1 MKRSDSGRILTTH
14 AGSLPRPKGLVEL
27 FVALSKREEVDA
39 GSLAEGVHE
48 ATAGAVQLQREVGID
63 VGNDGEQS
71 RESFFTYVQHRLSGF
86 GESSERA
93 MGSRKMLAD
102 VFLEGFIEQ
111 KMPDFSR
118 TSVSLMTTPKAVGEV
133 RHETLGPLEAEC
145 AGFEQAMSAAVGD
158 DACFAETFMTS
169 ASPGIVCAGM
179 LNEHYASDDDYVTA
193 VADALRQ
200 EYEHIV
206 SRGHVLQLD
215 CPDLAMERHIAWA
228 DRPLEE
234 FQRYVARNVAAINR
248 AIEGLPRDRVRMH
261 VCWGNYE
268 GPHHLDVPLEEV
280 LPLYLEAN
288 VGAFLFPFA
297 NPRHA
302 HEWRALAKFP
312 PAHDQL
318 IVAGVIDT
326 TTNYVEHPQVVADR
340 IVMVA
345 EAVGDARRV
354 LASTDCGFGTAAGFG
369 EVAPGVVREKL
380 RSLRAGADLASQALF
395 GA

>member
-1 MKRSDSGRILTTH
+1 MKRSDGRILTTH

-27 FVALSKREEVDA
+27 FVALSKREAVDA
-39 GSLAEGVHE
+39 GSLAEGVRE
-48 ATAGAVQLQREVGID
+48 ATEGAVRLQGEVGID
-63 VGNDGEQS
+63 VANDGEQS

-86 GESSERA
+86 GGSGPDGPK
-93 MGSRKMLAD
+93 MGARKMLAD

-111 KMPDFSR
+111 KMADFSR
-118 TSVSLMTTPKAVGEV
+118 TSVSLMTTPKAVGEI
-133 RHETLGPLEAEC
+133 RHETIGPLREEC
-145 AGFEQAMSAAVGD
+145 DRFESALRQAQDERV
-158 DACFAETFMTS
+158 FEETFMTS

-179 LNEHYASDDDYVTA
+179 LNEFYASDDDYVTA
-193 VADALRQ
+193 VADAMRP

-215 CPDLAMERHIAWA
+215 CPDLAMERHIAWS
-228 DRPLEE
+228 DRPLAE
-234 FQRYVARNVAAINR
+234 FQRYVERNVAAINR
-248 AIEGLPRDRVRMH
+248 AIEGLPRDRVRLH

-268 GPHHLDVPLEEV
+268 GPHHLDVPLEDV

-288 VGAFLFPFA
+288 VGAFLLPFA

-302 HEWRALAKFP
+302 HEWRALSMYP

-318 IVAGVIDT
+318 IIAGVIDT

-345 EAVGDARRV
+345 EAVGDASRV
-354 LASTDCGFGTAAGFG
+354 LAGTDCGFGTAAGFG

-380 RSLRAGADLASQALF
+380 RSLREGADVASGVLF
-395 GA
+395 G